1 MIGLALIAFG
11 GMQRVVRPATILANQ
26 ADMAAIVWIDA
37 QLPTDAVLL
46 TNATEWMWQ
55 VDRGVDG
62 GWWVMPL
69 TGRATT
75 TPSVLFTYAEA
86 AVAQALYAQTTQ
98 VRQIRTADDLAAW
111 LQANPAITHVYAT
124 GRGMITPQMVTVL
137 PNMTRV
143 YATGDVA
150 IYAVQP

>member
-1 MIGLALIAFG
+1 
-11 GMQRVVRPATILANQ
+11 VRPATILTNQ
-26 ADMAAIVWIDA
+26 SDMAAIAWIDA
-37 QLPTDAVLL
+37 QVSTDAVFL

-55 VDRGVDG
+55 IDRGVDG

-75 TPSVLFTYAEA
+75 TPPVLFTYADA
-86 AVAQALYAQTTQ
+86 AVAQVLYAQTTQ
-98 VRQIRTADDLAAW
+98 VRQIRTTAELDVW
-111 LQANPAITHVYAT
+111 LLANPAITHIYAT
-124 GRGMITPQMVTVL
+124 ERGGITPQLVATLPYVT
-137 PNMTRV
+137 NV